1 MRTLFLGLTLFFTLN
16 LSAQEETTGPA
27 IEFTAEV
34 VDYGEIERGS
44 DGIRTFEFTN
54 TGNQPS
60 SSQKCIHRA
69 AAPFPKNHKRLSPQV
84 KKVKYK

>member
-54 TGNQPS
+54 TGNQPHHLKS
-60 SSQKCIHRA
+60 VFILWLHYSQKTTNAYR
-69 AAPFPKNHKRLSPQV
+69 PR
-84 KKVKYK
+84 